1 MSGPK
6 RSKSTARFWPDTA
19 LVLIRHTLLYLPAQI
34 LAPAIALVTIL
45 AWAYLLPTS
54 DVGMAT
60 LVVAA
65 QEISYTI
72 FYLWW
77 SHFALRH
84 LPRFRREGMDGFLQT
99 ETPAIFVAVIV
110 QILIFAPLAFLYFPG
125 VGTGTVLSITAYVV
139 TRSLLRYFAERARS
153 DTHIGLYT
161 LIQVGGPAVGL
172 ALNFLLVPLY
182 GAHASVALAGF
193 SVGQAIVVLIGIVKS
208 DFGRTSMHPRRA
220 ILRQATSFGGP
231 IALANSQAM
240 IALNAPRFIVDWT
253 LGLAAAGQF
262 AVSYGL
268 GMRAASFATMLVTAG
283 AFPLV
288 VKRMETEGLAAAYAQ
303 LRQNILLVATV
314 LLPVGFGLFALVHS
328 TVDTILPPQ
337 FRATAYWVLPLATI
351 GGMLRSMRFD
361 TTDQVFQIRSR
372 TLFIS
377 FLGAGDLII
386 CCILAWIGAMQF
398 GATGAVLGPLFAAI
412 VSFIASQ
419 LLARFVLDFSFPTG
433 DVLRVALAAAVMASV
448 VALFPNTHDLPILVG
463 IIAVGAT
470 VYIVALALF
479 LPAGYRQQV
488 FRMAGRFRRTSKPAG
503 D

>member
-1 MSGPK
+1 M
-6 RSKSTARFWPDTA
+6 
-19 LVLIRHTLLYLPAQI
+19 LIRHTLLYLPAQV

-45 AWAYLLPTS
+45 VWAYLLPTS

-84 LPRFRREGMDGFLQT
+84 LPRFRREGVHHFLQT
-99 ETPAIFVAVIV
+99 ETPAIALAVLV
-110 QILIFAPLAFLYFPG
+110 QIAVFAPLAFFYFPG
-125 VGTGTVLSITAYVV
+125 IGVGTVLSITIYVV

-153 DTHIGLYT
+153 DTCIGLYT
-161 LIQVGGPAVGL
+161 LIQVGGPAIGL
-172 ALNFLLVPLY
+172 ALNFLLVPIY
-182 GAHASVALAGF
+182 GAHASVVLAGF
-193 SVGQAIVVLIGIVKS
+193 SIGQAIVVLIGIIKS
-208 DFGRTSMHPRRA
+208 DFGREAIRPRRA
-220 ILRQATSFGGP
+220 ILREATSFGGP

-314 LLPVGFGLFALVHS
+314 LLPVGFGLFALTHS

-337 FRATAYWVLPLATI
+337 FRETAYWVLPLATI

-377 FLGAGDLII
+377 FLGACDLVI
-386 CCILAWIGAMQF
+386 CCILAWVGAMQF

-419 LLARFVLDFSFPTG
+419 LLARLVLDFSFPTG
-433 DVLRVALAAAVMASV
+433 DVLRVTLAAAVMAGFVSLV
-448 VALFPNTHDLPILVG
+448 PNTHKLPILIG
-463 IIAVGAT
+463 IVIGGAII
-470 VYIVALALF
+470 YIVALAAF

-488 FRMAGRFRRTSKPAG
+488 FRMMGKFRRSSKPVG